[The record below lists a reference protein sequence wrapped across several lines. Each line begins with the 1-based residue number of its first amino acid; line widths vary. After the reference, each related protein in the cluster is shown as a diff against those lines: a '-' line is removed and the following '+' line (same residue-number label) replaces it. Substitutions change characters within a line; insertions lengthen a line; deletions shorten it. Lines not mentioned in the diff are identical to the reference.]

1 MAIIYTYPSTPNV
14 EADDLLLISDDSDG
28 KKTKSVSLGT
38 IKSFVGGGSAAFLTV
53 QTENGGTIVNN
64 VVDIKVTDGTL
75 TDNGNGIVTI
85 ATDSGSSGVTET
97 SGTWIPVLGKKD
109 GVNGSLFYLNIIQN
123 ITSTGRWRRIGSLI
137 YHDFYIQFDI
147 QGVLTASD
155 LVLGAGVTANSN
167 DVWGIPV
174 DATTPS
180 ATSPTVSAS
189 QTCNGSCQITQ
200 ATGPATM
207 WEKMPQTGKVS
218 KNAAG
223 IVSLASHNYQGGGAL
238 TDPLQT
244 VFTQDWWSSSDPQ
257 TCYLA
262 GTIISEV

>member
-1 MAIIYTYPSTPNV
+1 MAIIYTYPSTSSL

-38 IKSFVGGGSAAFLTV
+38 VKSFVSGGSAAFLTV
-53 QTENGGTIVNN
+53 KTKDGATIVNN
-64 VVDIKVTDGTL
+64 VVDIAVTNGTL
-75 TDNGNGIVTI
+75 TDNGGGQVTI
-85 ATDSGSSGVTET
+85 ATGSGSGGATET

-109 GVNGSLFYLNIIQN
+109 GTNGSLFYNNIIQN

-147 QGVLTASD
+147 QDVLTTSD
-155 LVLGAGVTANSN
+155 LIIGAGETVNSN

-174 DATTPS
+174 DATAPS

-189 QTCNGSCQITQ
+189 TTCNGSCQITQ
-200 ATGPATM
+200 ATGPTSM

-218 KNAAG
+218 KMAAG
-223 IVSLASHNYQGGGAL
+223 IVSLASHNYQGGAA
-238 TDPLQT
+238 TTNPLQT
-244 VFTQDWWSSSDPQ
+244 VFTQDWWTSADPV